1 MKLKDK
7 VIAVT
12 GAASGIG
19 RSIAQVSA
27 NYGAKVVIADLNES
41 AGQETVDAI
50 QQAGGEAVF
59 VNIDVSKEA
68 DAQKLIDTAIEH
80 FGALHGV
87 ANNAGIAG
95 EQVSFADTSNE
106 LWEKTRSINLDG
118 MFYMLRAQ
126 LAYFQKAGG
135 GAIVNTASMAAIKAT
150 KDVTAYAVSKWGVVG
165 LTKQAAIEGVDHGVR
180 VNAIAPG
187 VIKTAIFDSTPADK
201 MQEFEA
207 MQPGGRLGDPEEMG
221 EIAAFLL
228 SDEASYINAA
238 VVPGDMGASAF

>member
-19 RSIAQVSA
+19 RAIAQVGA
-27 NYGAKVVIADLNES
+27 GYGAKVVVADLNET
-41 AGQETVDAI
+41 AGQETVANI
-50 QQAGGEAVF
+50 QDAGGDAVF
-59 VNIDVSKEA
+59 VKVDVSQEA
-68 DAQKLIDTAIEH
+68 DAQKLIDTAIEN

-95 EQVSFADTSNE
+95 EQVPFTETSNE

-126 LAYFQKAGG
+126 LAHFNENGG
-135 GAIVNTASMAAIKAT
+135 GSIVNTASMAAIKAT

-165 LTKQAAIEGVDHGVR
+165 LTKQAAIEGIEYGTR

-187 VIKTAIFDSTPADK
+187 VIKTAIFDSTPEDK
-201 MQEFEA
+201 MKEFEA
-207 MQPGGRLGDPEEMG
+207 MQPGGRLGEPEEMG
-221 EIAAFLL
+221 EIVAFLL
-228 SDEASYINAA
+228 SDEASYINAT
-238 VVPGDMGASAF
+238 VISGDMGASSF